1 MASAKGRTTGWR
13 DYIAGLSEAALS
25 VPQVMG
31 YARIAGVPAVMGLYT
46 ALLPP
51 LVFAALGSSR
61 HLVVAADSATAAIL
75 SGGLKSFAPPGSAAY
90 IALVPVVALFTAG
103 LLLIAR
109 LFRLGF
115 LADFLSRTVLVGFLT
130 GVGCQVAISMLHDMV
145 GIPQRS
151 ENSLLQLWRDVSHF
165 HDASLPTIALSL
177 LVAGCIVAT
186 RHLTP
191 RIPGALLAVVGS
203 IAASAWFGFSH
214 MGIATLGPV
223 SGGLPHLGIPR
234 FGFDEVAVV
243 VPTALSCMFVIIAQ
257 SAATSRAFAVQ
268 YGEAV
273 DENADILGLAGANMA
288 AALSGAFVVNGS
300 PTQTTL
306 AVQFGARS
314 QRAQV
319 VVALVTGLILFCAT
333 GPLQYLPQC
342 VLASIV
348 FVIGVD
354 MINVS
359 GLLAIRRESPGEF
372 RLALITTATV
382 VAVGVEQGIFLAIV
396 LSLLR
401 HVRHSYEPHTSV
413 LQPVRS
419 GLFEATRCH
428 SGEETEPGLIIYRFA
443 ADLFYANCTR
453 FADDVMELVRTAP
466 HPVSCMVIDAGAIT
480 DIDYSAA
487 AMMRDLVTRL
497 RDRKVE
503 LFFGRVSSDLRN
515 DMARHRLIDLI
526 GEDHLLDAL
535 HLAMDMARQRL
546 VQLTALTG
554 SGTHRE

>member
-1 MASAKGRTTGWR
+1 MISTKKKNAWWG
-13 DYIAGLSEAALS
+13 DCIAGLSEAALS

-61 HLVVAADSATAAIL
+61 HLVVAADSATAAVMA
-75 SGGLKSFAPPGSAAY
+75 GGLQSVAPTGSAAY
-90 IALVPVVALFTAG
+90 SALVPVVALFTAG

-145 GIPQRS
+145 GISRKGG
-151 ENSLLQLWRDVSHF
+151 NSLLQLWGDVTHV

-177 LVAGCIVAT
+177 LVAGCIVAA

-191 RIPGALLAVVGS
+191 RIPGALVAVMGS
-203 IAASAWFGFSH
+203 ILASAWFGFSR
-214 MGIATLGPV
+214 MGITTLGPV
-223 SGGLPHLGIPR
+223 SGGFPRLGLPH
-234 FGFDEVAVV
+234 FGLNELSVI

-268 YGEAV
+268 YNETV
-273 DENADILGLAGANMA
+273 DENADILGLSGANMA
-288 AALSGAFVVNGS
+288 AALSGTFVVNGS
-300 PTQTTL
+300 PTQTAL
-306 AVQFGARS
+306 AVRSGARS

-319 VVALVTGLILFCAT
+319 VVALVTGLILLCAT

-359 GLLAIRRESPGEF
+359 GLLAIRQESPGEF
-372 RLALITTATV
+372 RLALITAATV

-428 SGEETEPGLIIYRFA
+428 AGEETEPGLIIYRFA

-453 FADDVMELVRTAP
+453 FADDVRVLVESAP
-466 HPVSCMVIDAGAIT
+466 HPVFCIVVDAGAIT

-487 AMMRDLVTRL
+487 AMLRDLVTRL
-497 RDRKVE
+497 RARKVE
-503 LFFGRVSSDLRN
+503 LFFGRVSHDMRN
-515 DMARHRLIDLI
+515 DMVRHRLIGLV

-535 HLAMDMARQRL
+535 HLAVDMAKKRMT
-546 VQLTALTG
+546 QLTMG
-554 SGTHRE
+554 K